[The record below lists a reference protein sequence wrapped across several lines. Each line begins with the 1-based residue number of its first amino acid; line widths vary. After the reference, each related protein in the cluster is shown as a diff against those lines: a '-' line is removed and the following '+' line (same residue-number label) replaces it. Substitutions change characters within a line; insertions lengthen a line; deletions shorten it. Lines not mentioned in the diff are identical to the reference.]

1 VPVRL
6 VTPPSGEPITL
17 AEAKAHLR
25 LETALDDSYVTNLI
39 TAARAYVEQV
49 CWRGVLAQTW
59 ELILPGFLG
68 EDRFDLGERD
78 RRYFSLP
85 VGYEWSNA
93 DRAYRFLS
101 YIELDRGET
110 SSLVWVKYI
119 DPNGTQQTLDP
130 SVTTLDNVT
139 APARLR
145 LAYGQAWPITRDQW
159 DAVRIQYVVG
169 WADAASVPLPVKQA
183 MLLIISQLYEF
194 RTPEVAAVLTQ
205 VQQLSVDALLA
216 PYRLA
221 RYW

>member
-1 VPVRL
+1 MPVRL

-183 MLLIISQLYEF
+183 FPL
-194 RTPEVAAVLTQ
+194 
-205 VQQLSVDALLA
+205 
-216 PYRLA
+216 
-221 RYW
+221 